1 MPNGF
6 LTIIDESHIAVPQI
20 RGMYE
25 GDQSR
30 KRVLVRH
37 GFRLPSAMDNRP
49 LNFKEFEERTGQI
62 IFTSATPGDFEFE
75 NSKKVVE
82 AVIRPTGLVD
92 PEVEVRSVFDRK
104 TGKSQIDDLIKEIE
118 KRLPLKERILALTL
132 TKKMAEELSEFLIA
146 RGIKARYMHSDI
158 KTLERATILT
168 DFRKGIFDVLVGI
181 NLLREGL
188 DLPEVSLVAILDAD
202 KEGFLRSDVSLIQ
215 TMGRAARNINGKVI
229 LYADTFTGSIKEA
242 IRQTN
247 RRREL
252 QIKYNK
258 KHGITP
264 KGIIKSVKD
273 MIYE

>member
-1 MPNGF
+1 
-6 LTIIDESHIAVPQI
+6 
-20 RGMYE
+20 MYE